1 MIKKIFLYGTAF
13 GSLSASMVLINFFN
27 QLYMQRTFLSA
38 VPVLGNVVILGLGVY
53 LFIKS
58 IMVLPMKKPLSLGKT
73 LIGSLSMALISALFN
88 IGAYQHVQFNRTEV
102 FQHYRDASVKNMET
116 KINKEDLSPEKKKE
130 TILEHTKSI
139 EENIHWGMW
148 ARVEIYMFLSIALVM
163 TLLVYIANQK
173 KA

>member
-1 MIKKIFLYGTAF
+1 
-13 GSLSASMVLINFFN
+13 
-27 QLYMQRTFLSA
+27 
-38 VPVLGNVVILGLGVY
+38 
-53 LFIKS
+53 
-58 IMVLPMKKPLSLGKT
+58 MKKPLSLGKT